1 MTLSKKTKSTEP
13 VFVERPVPSV
23 RQVRTFE
30 KAVEKEL
37 HDEEVDDELLEI
49 YSEDE
54 EDSKAIH
61 LKPKGKSV
69 LLLVLKNIFVAAII
83 FCFAYGLFF
92 YLSNRPADATA
103 LELNILSPEKIKAGE
118 SFSYTIK
125 YHNNS
130 KYILKD
136 LQLELKYPDGF
147 IFESVNGDIVDRTES
162 QSKNI
167 FKLADLTAGQ
177 ESNIEIKGKIIAKK
191 DSAALLLASLSYK
204 PADFSSEFKKD
215 AVSSIMV
222 DDLGFEVD
230 FEYANAILVGEDNEI
245 DVYFKNVKQNFL
257 DDFEVSFMFPENIL
271 LTSGGQLAAVSS
283 STVNTNEELLQI
295 EKNSS
300 LLWKAKGLVPGDKTY
315 KLPIYYQANKKIDDS
330 QEIIIR
336 LSKKTENGESYIFL
350 EKNIKLNVMNSNL
363 NLTLIL
369 NGSKNDNSANF
380 GSTLNYS
387 LTYAN
392 KSDSQINDVA
402 IMAILKS
409 DFLDFDTF
417 KNEQKGIVSNQSV
430 TWTKEQIPAL
440 ASLAPGAE
448 GVIDFSI
455 NLKPFTDNDL
465 GKNATVSSYAQFNI
479 NNKPSS
485 RSDSQSNNI
494 NTKLNSD
501 LNLIEKILYFDDNNT
516 PVGSGPL
523 PPKVGELTSFRVYWT
538 LKNNLHDLSDTKV
551 SMVLPDNVNFSAK
564 NSATLGLINFDPTS
578 RTVVWE
584 IGDLPVST
592 YRADAEFNISVK
604 PSEDNRNRVMILSP
618 GALVTATD
626 KETKAS
632 LEKKGDPKTTK
643 LEDDDIAGLNNSGLV
658 E

>member
-1 MTLSKKTKSTEP
+1 MTLSKKTKNTDP

-69 LLLVLKNIFVAAII
+69 FLVVLKNIFVAAVI

-147 IFESVNGDIVDRTES
+147 IFESVNGDVVDRADS

-177 ESNIEIKGKIIAKK
+177 ESELEIKGKIIAKK

-215 AVSSIMV
+215 ALSSIMIN
-222 DDLGFEVD
+222 DLGFDVD
-230 FEYANAILVGEDNEI
+230 FEYANAVLVGEDNEI
-245 DVYFKNVKQNFL
+245 DVTFKNIKQNFL
-257 DDFEVSFMFPENIL
+257 DDFEVSFMFPENII
-271 LTSGGQLAAVSS
+271 LTNGGGLAAASS
-283 STVNTNEELLQI
+283 SATSTNDELLQI
-295 EKNSS
+295 GKNSS
-300 LLWKAKGLVPGDKTY
+300 LLWKVKGLVPGDKTY

-336 LSKKTENGESYIFL
+336 FSKKNDNGESYIFL

-363 NLTLIL
+363 NLDLIL
-369 NGSKNDNSANF
+369 NGSQNDNSADF

-387 LTYAN
+387 LNYDN
-392 KSDSQINDVA
+392 RSDSQINDVA

-409 DFLDFDTF
+409 DFLDFDTL
-417 KNEQKGIVSNQSV
+417 KDEQKGTVSNQSI
-430 TWTKEQIPAL
+430 TWTKEQIPSL
-440 ASLAPGAE
+440 ASLAPRAK

-455 NLKPFTDNDL
+455 NLRSFTDSDL
-465 GKNATVSSYAQFNI
+465 GKSALVSSHAQFNI

-485 RSDSQSNNI
+485 RSDSQSNSI
-494 NTKLNSD
+494 TTKLNSD
-501 LNLIEKILYFDDNNT
+501 LNLTEKILYFDDNNT

-523 PPKVGELTSFRVYWT
+523 PPKVGELTSFRFYWT

-564 NSATLGLINFDPTS
+564 NSATLGLINFDSAS

-592 YRADAEFNISVK
+592 YRADAEFNISLK
-604 PSEDNRNRVMILSP
+604 PVENDRNRILVLSP
-618 GALVTATD
+618 GALVSAND
-626 KETKAS
+626 KDTKAY

-643 LEDDDIAGLNNSGLV
+643 LEDDDIAGLNNSGRV